1 MYFGHKCRLGCR
13 FWTALF
19 FLVVLMSFAVSVQAA
34 TRESSHKEDENQ
46 LVVLFHDEQ
55 QVSRAYQM
63 EMLRETK
70 RALPQDILS
79 HISWMP
85 FQDGSLYEGH
95 GKMVTITFT
104 GNCADINQRS
114 KVTPG
119 PLGWV
124 LSIDGE
130 IQPFIHVSCERI
142 VDTVASLLRS
152 QPRATERQLLARA
165 TGRVIAHEILH
176 IVQQSPEHAHHG
188 VQKPALAAEDL
199 VEESIR

>member
-1 MYFGHKCRLGCR
+1 
-13 FWTALF
+13 
-19 FLVVLMSFAVSVQAA
+19 
-34 TRESSHKEDENQ
+34 
-46 LVVLFHDEQ
+46 
-55 QVSRAYQM
+55 
-63 EMLRETK
+63 
-70 RALPQDILS
+70 
-79 HISWMP
+79 
-85 FQDGSLYEGH
+85 
-95 GKMVTITFT
+95 
-104 GNCADINQRS
+104 
-114 KVTPG
+114 
-119 PLGWV
+119 LGWV

-176 IVQQSPEHAHHG
+176 VVQQSPEHTHHG